1 MARLKWDQVGQRLFE
16 TGTSNGVLFATLP
29 TGEYDA
35 GVAWNGLVAVRQTPS
50 GAEPT
55 AIYADN
61 LKYLELMSAEEFG
74 GTIEAYTYPDKFML
88 CDGSAEVVPGA
99 NVSQQT
105 RRTFGLAYKTLI
117 GNDVLGDAYGYKI
130 HVIYNARVSP
140 SERSYETVN
149 ETPNAITFSWEF
161 TTTAV
166 PFEGEDYK
174 TLRPTSHLVFDSTKL
189 GAVVMAAIEDTLFGA
204 AAEDASLPSPDELL
218 AIAGGGAEG

>member
-1 MARLKWDQVGQRLFE
+1 MPRLKWDQVGQRLFE

-29 TGEYDA
+29 EGEYNT

-74 GTIEAYTYPDKFML
+74 GTIEAYTYPDEFML

-105 RRTFGLAYKTLI
+105 RRTFGLAYKTLV
-117 GNDVLGDAYGYKI
+117 GNDTMGDAYGYKI

-166 PFEGEDYK
+166 PFENDTYK
-174 TLRPTSHLVFDSTKL
+174 KLRPTSHLVFDSTKL
-189 GAVVMAAIEDTLFGA
+189 DAEVMTAIEDKLFGGVE
-204 AAEDASLPSPDELL
+204 AEATLPSPDELL
-218 AIAGGGAEG
+218 DIAGGGVTG